1 MKKKTKF
8 KSLECPTLKSGRT
21 DVHVQMSCL
30 DLMLVY
36 SHVADNLKHERY
48 WYLSACKRHQKFRNF
63 KSICGII
70 CKGDILDMQK
80 KNNFYSGRFKPHRLR
95 TFQSDHWINP
105 VPIFLIK
112 LYSSVNICKLDA
124 QQIVHPIYLFYCMI
138 QLMKISE

>member
-36 SHVADNLKHERY
+36 SHVADNLKHEKY
-48 WYLSACKRHQKFRNF
+48 WYLSACKRHQKFRQF
-63 KSICGII
+63 
-70 CKGDILDMQK
+70 QK
-80 KNNFYSGRFKPHRLR
+80 YLRYHLQGRHSGYAKKKNFYSGRFKPHRLR

-112 LYSSVNICKLDA
+112 LYSSVNLCKLDA